1 MHPFRYSHASGEDW
15 RQLLARVVA
24 ELRGASGNLGFLYV
38 TEPLSAH
45 LDEVLDGLRL
55 ATNVEHW
62 VGAVA
67 GGICA
72 TGVEYYER
80 PALAAMIADLPDNA
94 FRVFPPVSRELKT
107 FDAAQQRWLGNQ
119 LPYIA
124 LVHGDPG
131 NRATAALIEQLAAR
145 TATGFLVGGLA
156 SAAVGAETR
165 LIADEPCGGGLAGVC
180 FSDAVA
186 LQTGLSQGCAPI
198 GPQRRI
204 TEAQRNVIIQLD
216 GRPALDVLKQ
226 DIGPELARDL
236 NQVGGLIFAGLP
248 IRGSDTG
255 DYLVRNLVGIDTNKR
270 LLAISELVEA
280 GQELMFCRRDPDS
293 AREDLGRML
302 RHLKSRVQGS
312 PRGGIYVSC
321 LGRGASLFGEDS
333 DELKLIRDQFGD
345 FPLVGFFANG
355 EIFQHRLYGYTGVL
369 TLFTR

>member
-1 MHPFRYSHASGEDW
+1 MSPFRYSHASGEDW
-15 RQLLARVVA
+15 RQILARVVA

-38 TEPLSAH
+38 TEPLSPH
-45 LDEVLDGLRL
+45 LDDVLDGLRL
-55 ATNVEHW
+55 ATRVEHW
-62 VGAVA
+62 IGAVA

-72 TGVEYYER
+72 AGVEYYDR
-80 PALAAMIADLPDNA
+80 PALAAMVADLPPDA
-94 FRVFPPVSRELKT
+94 FRIFPPVIGDLKA
-107 FDAAQQRWLGNQ
+107 FDADQQRWLGNQ
-119 LPYIA
+119 LPYMA

-131 NRATAALIEQLAAR
+131 NRATAVLIEQLAAR

-156 SAAVGAETR
+156 SATVGGDAR
-165 LIADEPCGGGLAGVC
+165 LIAEEPCGGGLAGVC

-186 LQTGLSQGCAPI
+186 LQTGLSQGCTPI

-204 TEAQRNVIIQLD
+204 TEAQRNVIVQLD
-216 GRPALDVLKQ
+216 GRPALDVFKQ
-226 DIGPELARDL
+226 DIGAELARDL

-270 LLAISELVEA
+270 LLAISELVEQ
-280 GQELMFCRRDPDS
+280 GQDMMFCRRDADS

-302 RHLKSRVQGS
+302 RHLKGRVKGT
-312 PRGGIYVSC
+312 PRGGIYISC
-321 LGRGASLFGEDS
+321 LGRGANLFGEDS
-333 DELKLIRDQFGD
+333 DELKLIHDQLGE

-369 TLFTR
+369 TLFT